1 MESYQ
6 IQQIKSILHKYNLSD
21 YQEEKLVVTFDNL
34 ENVNLKDFRNY
45 RKNGELILYNQLYI
59 MFGNRKYF
67 PGSYLIKHNNKFR
80 YYFPKKNTYS
90 IDEIINI
97 IKNNPLNKESL
108 EFLTF
113 MIFHTGLVNN
123 LNILNKIYSEF
134 QLLNNIQTK
143 FKKKINFLIFN
154 SI

>member
-6 IQQIKSILHKYNLSD
+6 IQQIKNIFHKYHQSY
-21 YQEEKLVVTFDNL
+21 YQEKNLVVTFDNL
-34 ENVNLKDFRNY
+34 ENVNLKEFQNY
-45 RKNGELILYNQLYI
+45 RKNGELMLYNHLHI
-59 MFGNRKYF
+59 MFDNQKYF

-90 IDEIINI
+90 IDGIINI
-97 IKNNPLNKESL
+97 IKKKPLNEESI
-108 EFLTF
+108 EFMTF

-134 QLLNNIQTK
+134 KLLNNSQKK